1 MSHHSD
7 EQALLTVAS
16 DSFWEPGNYK
26 RTTRRVDDGHRLC
39 SELQTLVQERA
50 DIEKTYAKSLRGWAK
65 KWNDLIEKGPEYGT
79 MEAAWK
85 GGMVEAE
92 RLSDL
97 HLGVRDR
104 LVNDVIAQIKN
115 WQKDTYH
122 KSMIQLKER
131 KEMDEAFKKAQ
142 KPWAKL
148 LQKVER
154 TRLEYHTACKQERT
168 AQNQERNASGDSSLS
183 PDQVSGHVKK
193 MAERVAKCRED
204 VAKNREKYQKA
215 LEEISAYNPRYIED
229 MTTVFERCQQMEA
242 QRLTFFKDV
251 LFSFHK
257 CLNISQEPSLPQI
270 YEEFH
275 HTINNADHQKDLK
288 WWANN
293 HGVNMAMAWPQFEE
307 VTTTDVPEPLRY
319 KYLPARLST
328 TATATAALVTRAT
341 RPGAWL
347 RAMRR
352 VRLALPTICF
362 DKVAPS
368 EVDSQHYGSSRF
380 YADAQMEYTEE
391 FRDIA
396 KGKSKESLPT
406 GPITLLNQRPVSE
419 DELPPISNNKANK
432 GSNHAEPPPAPV
444 VNNTSND
451 KNATANNTIDKKSI
465 SAPIAVTIERLE
477 IYACATE
484 YSPLRPADTLG
495 GHLLRLALRP
505 DAHNRYTVTDMTD
518 HILPN
523 GTASAPKSN
532 KTSPVK
538 DGAKQ
543 DNPFEEDEW
552 DEESGGAL
560 TDTGEPGV
568 PVRALYDYTGA
579 ESDELSFRQGDL
591 FEKLEDEDEQGWCKG
606 RKDGRVGLYP
616 ANYVE
621 PVGH

>member
-1 MSHHSD
+1 MTYQRNRRRRRGRCKGKLYHMLHFFGGAVCECRTAMSHHSD
-7 EQALLTVAS
+7 EQALLSVTS

-39 SELQTLVQERA
+39 SELQALVQERA

-97 HLGVRDR
+97 HLSVRDR

-183 PDQVSGHVKK
+183 PDQVKK
-193 MAERVAKCRED
+193 MAERVSKCREE
-204 VAKNREKYQKA
+204 VAKNREKYQAA
-215 LEEISAYNPRYIED
+215 LAEITAYNPRYIED
-229 MTTVFERCQQMEA
+229 MTGVFERCQQMEA

-257 CLNISQEPSLPQI
+257 CLNISQEPQLPQI

-293 HGVNMAMAWPQFEE
+293 HGINMAMAWPQFE
-307 VTTTDVPEPLRY
+307 
-319 KYLPARLST
+319 
-328 TATATAALVTRAT
+328 
-341 RPGAWL
+341 
-347 RAMRR
+347 
-352 VRLALPTICF
+352 
-362 DKVAPS
+362 
-368 EVDSQHYGSSRF
+368 
-380 YADAQMEYTEE
+380 EYTEE

-419 DELPPISNNKANK
+419 DELPPITNNKSSGKAAN
-432 GSNHAEPPPAPV
+432 HTDAPAPTTV
-444 VNNTSND
+444 VNNTNNS
-451 KNATANNTIDKKSI
+451 TANNTIDKKTI
-465 SAPIAVTIERLE
+465 SAPIAVTINHLE
-477 IYACATE
+477 IYNCVPSNYRPCPSYLRMT
-484 YSPLRPADTLG
+484 LRPESS
-495 GHLLRLALRP
+495 RSC
-505 DAHNRYTVTDMTD
+505 YTITDMTEFA
-518 HILPN
+518 LEN

-532 KTSPVK
+532 KSSPAK
-538 DGAKQ
+538 ESAKGAE
-543 DNPFEEDEW
+543 NPFEEDEW
-552 DEESGGAL
+552 DEESAGAL

>member
-1 MSHHSD
+1 MTLARNTRIRCKGKVHHVLQYFGGAVCECRTAMSHHSD

-26 RTTRRVDDGHRLC
+26 RTTRRIDDGHRLC
-39 SELQTLVQERA
+39 GELQALVQERA

-97 HLGVRDR
+97 HLSVRDR
-104 LVNDVIAQIKN
+104 LVNDVMAQIKN

-183 PDQVSGHVKK
+183 PDQGENSKRGHEVKK
-193 MAERVAKCRED
+193 MAERVAKCREE
-204 VAKNREKYQKA
+204 VAKSREKYQSA
-215 LEEISAYNPRYIED
+215 LAEITAYNPRYIED
-229 MTTVFERCQQMEA
+229 MTGVFERCQQMEA
-242 QRLTFFKDV
+242 QRLKFFKDV

-275 HTINNADHQKDLK
+275 HTINNADSQKDLK

-293 HGVNMAMAWPQFEE
+293 HGINMAMAWPQFEE
-307 VTTTDVPEPLRY
+307 
-319 KYLPARLST
+319 
-328 TATATAALVTRAT
+328 
-341 RPGAWL
+341 
-347 RAMRR
+347 
-352 VRLALPTICF
+352 
-362 DKVAPS
+362 
-368 EVDSQHYGSSRF
+368 
-380 YADAQMEYTEE
+380 
-391 FRDIA
+391 
-396 KGKSKESLPT
+396 
-406 GPITLLNQRPVSE
+406 
-419 DELPPISNNKANK
+419 LPPINNTNNKTNKAAN
-432 GSNHAEPPPAPV
+432 HTDAAPAQTTV
-444 VNNTSND
+444 VNNTAN
-451 KNATANNTIDKKSI
+451 ANNTIDKKSI
-465 SAPIAVTIERLE
+465 SAPIAVT
-477 IYACATE
+477 
-484 YSPLRPADTLG
+484 
-495 GHLLRLALRP
+495 
-505 DAHNRYTVTDMTD
+505 
-518 HILPN
+518 N
-523 GTASAPKSN
+523 GTAAAPKSN
-532 KTSPVK
+532 KTSPAK
-538 DGAKQ
+538 DSTKGQ
-543 DNPFEEDEW
+543 DNPFDEDEW

>member
-1 MSHHSD
+1 MAKLRSRRRARKCEGKMQHMLHFFGGAVCECRTAMSHHSD
-7 EQALLTVAS
+7 EQALLTVTS

-39 SELQTLVQERA
+39 SELQALVQERA

-97 HLGVRDR
+97 HLSVRDR

-183 PDQVSGHVKK
+183 PDQRYILVKK
-193 MAERVAKCRED
+193 MAERVAKCRDD
-204 VAKNREKYQKA
+204 VSKNRDKYQAA
-215 LEEISAYNPRYIED
+215 LAEITAYNPRYIED
-229 MTTVFERCQQMEA
+229 MTTVFDRCQQMEA

-257 CLNISQEPSLPQI
+257 CLDISKEPTLPQI

-307 VTTTDVPEPLRY
+307 
-319 KYLPARLST
+319 
-328 TATATAALVTRAT
+328 
-341 RPGAWL
+341 
-347 RAMRR
+347 
-352 VRLALPTICF
+352 
-362 DKVAPS
+362 
-368 EVDSQHYGSSRF
+368 
-380 YADAQMEYTEE
+380 YTEE

-419 DELPPISNNKANK
+419 DELPPITANNKTGK
-432 GSNHAEPPPAPV
+432 TSNHTEPLTNNAV
-444 VNNTSND
+444 MQNNTS
-451 KNATANNTIDKKSI
+451 ANNTIDKKTI
-465 SAPIAVTIERLE
+465 SAPIAVT
-477 IYACATE
+477 
-484 YSPLRPADTLG
+484 
-495 GHLLRLALRP
+495 
-505 DAHNRYTVTDMTD
+505 
-518 HILPN
+518 N
-523 GTASAPKSN
+523 GTAAGPKSA
-532 KTSPVK
+532 KTSPAK
-538 DGAKQ
+538 DSVGK
-543 DNPFEEDEW
+543 DNPFEEEDW
-552 DEESGGAL
+552 DEESAGAL

-579 ESDELSFRQGDL
+579 ESDELSFQQGDL

>member
-1 MSHHSD
+1 MREKRRTGRCKGKVHHALRYFGGAVCVCRTAMSHHSD

-26 RTTRRVDDGHRLC
+26 RTTRRIDDGHRLC
-39 SELQTLVQERA
+39 GELQALVQERA
-50 DIEKTYAKSLRGWAK
+50 DIEKTYAKSLRGWGK

-97 HLGVRDR
+97 HLSVRDR

-183 PDQVSGHVKK
+183 PDQ
-193 MAERVAKCRED
+193 
-204 VAKNREKYQKA
+204 
-215 LEEISAYNPRYIED
+215 
-229 MTTVFERCQQMEA
+229 
-242 QRLTFFKDV
+242 
-251 LFSFHK
+251 
-257 CLNISQEPSLPQI
+257 
-270 YEEFH
+270 
-275 HTINNADHQKDLK
+275 
-288 WWANN
+288 
-293 HGVNMAMAWPQFEE
+293 
-307 VTTTDVPEPLRY
+307 
-319 KYLPARLST
+319 
-328 TATATAALVTRAT
+328 
-341 RPGAWL
+341 
-347 RAMRR
+347 
-352 VRLALPTICF
+352 
-362 DKVAPS
+362 
-368 EVDSQHYGSSRF
+368 
-380 YADAQMEYTEE
+380 EYTEE

-419 DELPPISNNKANK
+419 DELPPISSNKSAKNANHTDQVGHNSAANNSVANN
-432 GSNHAEPPPAPV
+432 SVTNNS
-444 VNNTSND
+444 NNTS
-451 KNATANNTIDKKSI
+451 ANNTIDKKSI
-465 SAPIAVTIERLE
+465 SAPIAVT
-477 IYACATE
+477 
-484 YSPLRPADTLG
+484 
-495 GHLLRLALRP
+495 
-505 DAHNRYTVTDMTD
+505 
-518 HILPN
+518 N
-523 GTASAPKSN
+523 GTASAPKSA
-532 KTSPVK
+532 KTSPGK
-538 DGAKQ
+538 DSGRQ
-543 DNPFEEDEW
+543 DNPFEEEEW

>member
-1 MSHHSD
+1 MCLLLNCLRGAVCECRTAMSHHSD

-26 RTTRRVDDGHRLC
+26 RTTRRIDDGHRLC
-39 SELQTLVQERA
+39 GELQALVQERA

-97 HLGVRDR
+97 HLSVRDR
-104 LVNDVIAQIKN
+104 LVNDVMAQIKN

-183 PDQVSGHVKK
+183 PDQGENSKRGHEVKK
-193 MAERVAKCRED
+193 MAERVAKCREE
-204 VAKNREKYQKA
+204 VAKSREKYQSA
-215 LEEISAYNPRYIED
+215 LAEITAYNPRYIED
-229 MTTVFERCQQMEA
+229 MTGVFERCQQMEA
-242 QRLTFFKDV
+242 QRLKFFKDV

-275 HTINNADHQKDLK
+275 HTINNADSQKDLK

-293 HGVNMAMAWPQFEE
+293 HGINMAMAWPQFEE
-307 VTTTDVPEPLRY
+307 
-319 KYLPARLST
+319 
-328 TATATAALVTRAT
+328 
-341 RPGAWL
+341 
-347 RAMRR
+347 
-352 VRLALPTICF
+352 
-362 DKVAPS
+362 
-368 EVDSQHYGSSRF
+368 
-380 YADAQMEYTEE
+380 
-391 FRDIA
+391 
-396 KGKSKESLPT
+396 
-406 GPITLLNQRPVSE
+406 
-419 DELPPISNNKANK
+419 LPPINNTNNKTNKAAN
-432 GSNHAEPPPAPV
+432 HTDAAPAQTTV
-444 VNNTSND
+444 VNNTAN
-451 KNATANNTIDKKSI
+451 ANNTIDKKSI
-465 SAPIAVTIERLE
+465 SAPIAVT
-477 IYACATE
+477 
-484 YSPLRPADTLG
+484 
-495 GHLLRLALRP
+495 
-505 DAHNRYTVTDMTD
+505 
-518 HILPN
+518 N
-523 GTASAPKSN
+523 GTAAAPKSN
-532 KTSPVK
+532 KTSPAK
-538 DGAKQ
+538 DSTKGQ
-543 DNPFEEDEW
+543 DNPFDEDEW

>member
-7 EQALLTVAS
+7 EQALLTVTS

-39 SELQTLVQERA
+39 SELQALVQERA

-97 HLGVRDR
+97 HLSVRDR

-142 KPWAKL
+142 KPWAKF

-183 PDQVSGHVKK
+183 PDQIKK
-193 MAERVAKCRED
+193 MAERVSKCRED
-204 VAKNREKYQKA
+204 VAKNRDKYQAA
-215 LEEISAYNPRYIED
+215 LAEITAYNPRYIED
-229 MTTVFERCQQMEA
+229 MTGVFDRCQQMEA
-242 QRLTFFKDV
+242 QRLTFFKEV

-257 CLNISQEPSLPQI
+257 CLDISKEPTLPQI

-307 VTTTDVPEPLRY
+307 
-319 KYLPARLST
+319 
-328 TATATAALVTRAT
+328 
-341 RPGAWL
+341 
-347 RAMRR
+347 
-352 VRLALPTICF
+352 
-362 DKVAPS
+362 
-368 EVDSQHYGSSRF
+368 
-380 YADAQMEYTEE
+380 
-391 FRDIA
+391 
-396 KGKSKESLPT
+396 
-406 GPITLLNQRPVSE
+406 
-419 DELPPISNNKANK
+419 LPPITVNNKTGKTAN
-432 GSNHAEPPPAPV
+432 NHTEPPTNNTTIMH
-444 VNNTSND
+444 NNTS
-451 KNATANNTIDKKSI
+451 ANNTIDKKTI
-465 SAPIAVTIERLE
+465 SAPIAVT
-477 IYACATE
+477 
-484 YSPLRPADTLG
+484 
-495 GHLLRLALRP
+495 
-505 DAHNRYTVTDMTD
+505 
-518 HILPN
+518 N
-523 GTASAPKSN
+523 GTASAPKSA
-532 KTSPVK
+532 KTSPAK
-538 DGAKQ
+538 DSISGK
-543 DNPFEEDEW
+543 DNPFEEEEW

>member
-1 MSHHSD
+1 MTKIRDRRRKCNKKSHKILHYFGGAVCECRAAMSHHSD
-7 EQALLTVAS
+7 EQALLTVTS

-26 RTTRRVDDGHRLC
+26 RTTRRIDEGHRLC
-39 SELQTLVQERA
+39 GELQALVQERA
-50 DIEKTYAKSLRGWAK
+50 DIEKAYAKSLRGWAK

-85 GGMVEAE
+85 GGMEEAE

-97 HLGVRDR
+97 HLSVRDR

-142 KPWAKL
+142 KPWAKF

-183 PDQVSGHVKK
+183 PDQVKK
-193 MAERVAKCRED
+193 MADRVSKCRDD
-204 VAKNREKYQKA
+204 VSKNREKYQAA
-215 LEEISAYNPRYIED
+215 LAEITAYNPRYIED
-229 MTTVFERCQQMEA
+229 MTGVFERCQQMEA
-242 QRLTFFKDV
+242 QRLIFFKDV

-257 CLNISQEPSLPQI
+257 CLDISKEPTLPQI

-307 VTTTDVPEPLRY
+307 
-319 KYLPARLST
+319 
-328 TATATAALVTRAT
+328 
-341 RPGAWL
+341 
-347 RAMRR
+347 
-352 VRLALPTICF
+352 
-362 DKVAPS
+362 
-368 EVDSQHYGSSRF
+368 
-380 YADAQMEYTEE
+380 
-391 FRDIA
+391 
-396 KGKSKESLPT
+396 
-406 GPITLLNQRPVSE
+406 
-419 DELPPISNNKANK
+419 LPPITNNKSNNKAN
-432 GSNHAEPPPAPV
+432 HTEPAPV
-444 VNNTSND
+444 NTASINNTS
-451 KNATANNTIDKKSI
+451 ANNTIDKKSI
-465 SAPIAVTIERLE
+465 SAPIAVT
-477 IYACATE
+477 
-484 YSPLRPADTLG
+484 
-495 GHLLRLALRP
+495 
-505 DAHNRYTVTDMTD
+505 
-518 HILPN
+518 N
-523 GTASAPKSN
+523 GTASAPKSA
-532 KTSPVK
+532 KSSP
-538 DGAKQ
+538 AKESRQ
-543 DNPFEEDEW
+543 ENPFDEEEW
-552 DEESGGAL
+552 DEESAGAL

>member
-7 EQALLTVAS
+7 EQALLSVTS

-39 SELQTLVQERA
+39 SELQALVQERA

-97 HLGVRDR
+97 HLSVRDR

-183 PDQVSGHVKK
+183 PDQVKK
-193 MAERVAKCRED
+193 MAERVSKCREE
-204 VAKNREKYQKA
+204 VAKNREKYQAA
-215 LEEISAYNPRYIED
+215 LAEITAYNPRYIED
-229 MTTVFERCQQMEA
+229 MTGVFERCQQMEA

-257 CLNISQEPSLPQI
+257 CLNISQEPQLPQI

-293 HGVNMAMAWPQFEE
+293 HGINMAMAWPQFE
-307 VTTTDVPEPLRY
+307 
-319 KYLPARLST
+319 
-328 TATATAALVTRAT
+328 
-341 RPGAWL
+341 
-347 RAMRR
+347 
-352 VRLALPTICF
+352 
-362 DKVAPS
+362 
-368 EVDSQHYGSSRF
+368 
-380 YADAQMEYTEE
+380 EYTEE

-419 DELPPISNNKANK
+419 DELPPITNNKSSGKAAN
-432 GSNHAEPPPAPV
+432 HTDAPAPTTV
-444 VNNTSND
+444 VNNTNNS
-451 KNATANNTIDKKSI
+451 TANNTIDKKTI
-465 SAPIAVTIERLE
+465 SAPIAVT
-477 IYACATE
+477 
-484 YSPLRPADTLG
+484 
-495 GHLLRLALRP
+495 
-505 DAHNRYTVTDMTD
+505 
-518 HILPN
+518 N

-532 KTSPVK
+532 KSSPAK
-538 DGAKQ
+538 ESAKGAE
-543 DNPFEEDEW
+543 NPFEEDEW
-552 DEESGGAL
+552 DEESAGAL

>member
-1 MSHHSD
+1 MAKLCKKRGRRCRSKMHHLMHTLGGAVCECRTAMSHHSD
-7 EQALLTVAS
+7 EQAMLSVTS

-26 RTTRRVDDGHRLC
+26 RTTKRVDDGHRLC
-39 SELQTLVQERA
+39 SELQGLVQERA
-50 DIEKTYAKSLRGWAK
+50 EIEKTYAKSLRGWAK

-97 HLGVRDR
+97 HLSVRDR
-104 LVNDVIAQIKN
+104 LVNDVMAQIKN

-142 KPWAKL
+142 KPWAKF

-154 TRLEYHTACKQERT
+154 ARMEYHTACKQERT

-183 PDQVSGHVKK
+183 PDQIKK
-193 MAERVAKCRED
+193 MAERVTKCRDD
-204 VAKNREKYQKA
+204 VAKSRDKYQAA
-215 LEEISAYNPRYIED
+215 LAEITAYNPRYIED
-229 MTTVFERCQQMEA
+229 MTGVFDRCQQMEA
-242 QRLTFFKDV
+242 QRLVFFKDV

-257 CLNISQEPSLPQI
+257 CLNISQEPILPQI

-293 HGVNMAMAWPQFEE
+293 HGINMAMAWPQFEDE
-307 VTTTDVPEPLRY
+307 PSETTEPIRY
-319 KYLPARLST
+319 KYLPAAASAVIDRVVT
-328 TATATAALVTRAT
+328 TARRPRNISVGALWSRTQRH
-341 RPGAWL
+341 L
-347 RAMRR
+347 
-352 VRLALPTICF
+352 RLALPSICF
-362 DKVAPS
+362 RKERDPRVAPS
-368 EVDSQHYGSSRF
+368 DTTSVYKGEYFTNSY
-380 YADAQMEYTEE
+380 MEYTEE

-419 DELPPISNNKANK
+419 DELPPITNNKVKAN
-432 GSNHAEPPPAPV
+432 HTEPV
-444 VNNTSND
+444 VQVNNAPSQNS
-451 KNATANNTIDKKSI
+451 TANNTIDKKSI
-465 SAPIAVTIERLE
+465 SAPIAVT
-477 IYACATE
+477 
-484 YSPLRPADTLG
+484 
-495 GHLLRLALRP
+495 
-505 DAHNRYTVTDMTD
+505 
-518 HILPN
+518 N

-532 KTSPVK
+532 KSSPVK
-538 DGAKQ
+538 EPSRQ
-543 DNPFEEDEW
+543 DNPFEEEEW
-552 DEESGGAL
+552 EEESGGPL

>member
-7 EQALLTVAS
+7 EQALLSVTS

-39 SELQTLVQERA
+39 SELQALVQERA

-104 LVNDVIAQIKN
+104 LVNDVMAQIKN

-183 PDQVSGHVKK
+183 PDQVKK
-193 MAERVAKCRED
+193 MADRVSKCRED
-204 VAKNREKYQKA
+204 VSKNREKYQAA
-215 LEEISAYNPRYIED
+215 LAEITAYNPRYIED
-229 MTTVFERCQQMEA
+229 MTGVFERCQQMEA

-251 LFSFHK
+251 LFNFHK
-257 CLNISQEPSLPQI
+257 CLNISQEPTLPQI

-307 VTTTDVPEPLRY
+307 
-319 KYLPARLST
+319 
-328 TATATAALVTRAT
+328 
-341 RPGAWL
+341 
-347 RAMRR
+347 
-352 VRLALPTICF
+352 
-362 DKVAPS
+362 
-368 EVDSQHYGSSRF
+368 
-380 YADAQMEYTEE
+380 YTEE

-419 DELPPISNNKANK
+419 DELPPITNNKSGKGAN
-432 GSNHAEPPPAPV
+432 HTDQPPQTTV
-444 VNNTSND
+444 VANNT
-451 KNATANNTIDKKSI
+451 TANNTIDKKSI
-465 SAPIAVTIERLE
+465 SAPIAVT
-477 IYACATE
+477 
-484 YSPLRPADTLG
+484 
-495 GHLLRLALRP
+495 
-505 DAHNRYTVTDMTD
+505 
-518 HILPN
+518 N
-523 GTASAPKSN
+523 GTAAAPKSN
-532 KTSPVK
+532 KTSPAKETSV
-538 DGAKQ
+538 GSGGGGVGGGGGKQ

-552 DEESGGAL
+552 DEESGGPL

>member
-1 MSHHSD
+1 MKEKRRSGRCRGKVHHALRYLGGAVCECRTAMSHHSD
-7 EQALLTVAS
+7 EQALLSVAS

-39 SELQTLVQERA
+39 GELQALVQERA
-50 DIEKTYAKSLRGWAK
+50 DIEKTYAKSLRAWGK

-183 PDQVSGHVKK
+183 PDQVKK
-193 MAERVAKCRED
+193 MAERVSKCREE
-204 VAKNREKYQKA
+204 VSKSREKYQAA
-215 LEEISAYNPRYIED
+215 LAEITGYNPRYIED
-229 MTTVFERCQQMEA
+229 MTAVFERCQQMEA

-257 CLNISQEPSLPQI
+257 CLNISQEPTLPQI

-307 VTTTDVPEPLRY
+307 
-319 KYLPARLST
+319 
-328 TATATAALVTRAT
+328 
-341 RPGAWL
+341 
-347 RAMRR
+347 
-352 VRLALPTICF
+352 
-362 DKVAPS
+362 
-368 EVDSQHYGSSRF
+368 
-380 YADAQMEYTEE
+380 YTEE

-419 DELPPISNNKANK
+419 DELPPINSTK
-432 GSNHAEPPPAPV
+432 
-444 VNNTSND
+444 TS
-451 KNATANNTIDKKSI
+451 KNANHSDTMNSTQSVALHNTPSGNNTIDKKTI
-465 SAPIAVTIERLE
+465 SAPIAVT
-477 IYACATE
+477 
-484 YSPLRPADTLG
+484 
-495 GHLLRLALRP
+495 
-505 DAHNRYTVTDMTD
+505 
-518 HILPN
+518 N
-523 GTASAPKSN
+523 GTASAPKSG
-532 KTSPVK
+532 KTSPSKEGVR
-538 DGAKQ
+538 GEGRGEAARRGEGRGEGRQ
-543 DNPFEEDEW
+543 ENPFEEEEW
-552 DEESGGAL
+552 EEEGGAL
-560 TDTGEPGV
+560 EDSGEPGV

>member
-1 MSHHSD
+1 MAKVKKGRKARRCKGKMHHLLEYLGGAVCECRTAMSHHSD
-7 EQALLTVAS
+7 EQALLTVTS

-26 RTTRRVDDGHRLC
+26 RTTRRIDDGHRLC
-39 SELQTLVQERA
+39 SELQALVQERA

-97 HLGVRDR
+97 HLSVRDR

-142 KPWAKL
+142 KPWAKF

-183 PDQVSGHVKK
+183 PDQIKK
-193 MAERVAKCRED
+193 MAERVSKCRED
-204 VAKNREKYQKA
+204 VAKSRDKYQAA
-215 LEEISAYNPRYIED
+215 LAEITSYNPRYIED
-229 MTTVFERCQQMEA
+229 MTGVFDRCQQMEA

-257 CLNISQEPSLPQI
+257 CLDISKEPTLPQI

-307 VTTTDVPEPLRY
+307 
-319 KYLPARLST
+319 
-328 TATATAALVTRAT
+328 
-341 RPGAWL
+341 
-347 RAMRR
+347 
-352 VRLALPTICF
+352 
-362 DKVAPS
+362 
-368 EVDSQHYGSSRF
+368 
-380 YADAQMEYTEE
+380 
-391 FRDIA
+391 
-396 KGKSKESLPT
+396 
-406 GPITLLNQRPVSE
+406 
-419 DELPPISNNKANK
+419 LPPITANNKSGKTAN
-432 GSNHAEPPPAPV
+432 NHAEPQTNNTTIMH
-444 VNNTSND
+444 NNTS
-451 KNATANNTIDKKSI
+451 ANNTIDKKTI
-465 SAPIAVTIERLE
+465 SAPIAVT
-477 IYACATE
+477 
-484 YSPLRPADTLG
+484 
-495 GHLLRLALRP
+495 
-505 DAHNRYTVTDMTD
+505 
-518 HILPN
+518 N
-523 GTASAPKSN
+523 GTASAPKSA
-532 KTSPVK
+532 KTSPAK
-538 DGAKQ
+538 DSMTGSGK
-543 DNPFEEDEW
+543 DNPFEEEEW

>member
-1 MSHHSD
+1 MTRVRNTRCRGKVHHVLQYVRGAVCECRTAMSHHSD

-39 SELQTLVQERA
+39 GELQALVQERA

-97 HLGVRDR
+97 HLSVRDR
-104 LVNDVIAQIKN
+104 LVNDVMAQIKN

-183 PDQVSGHVKK
+183 PDQGENSKRGHEVKK
-193 MAERVAKCRED
+193 MAERVAKCREE
-204 VAKNREKYQKA
+204 VSKSREKYQSA
-215 LEEISAYNPRYIED
+215 LAEITAYNPRYIED
-229 MTTVFERCQQMEA
+229 MTGVFERCQQMEA
-242 QRLTFFKDV
+242 QRLKFFKDV

-257 CLNISQEPSLPQI
+257 CLNISEEPSLPQI
-270 YEEFH
+270 YAEFH
-275 HTINNADHQKDLK
+275 HTINNADSQKDLK

-307 VTTTDVPEPLRY
+307 
-319 KYLPARLST
+319 
-328 TATATAALVTRAT
+328 
-341 RPGAWL
+341 
-347 RAMRR
+347 
-352 VRLALPTICF
+352 
-362 DKVAPS
+362 
-368 EVDSQHYGSSRF
+368 
-380 YADAQMEYTEE
+380 
-391 FRDIA
+391 
-396 KGKSKESLPT
+396 
-406 GPITLLNQRPVSE
+406 
-419 DELPPISNNKANK
+419 LPPITANNKSSKAAN
-432 GSNHAEPPPAPV
+432 HTDAAPPPTAV
-444 VNNTSND
+444 ANNT
-451 KNATANNTIDKKSI
+451 APANNTIDKKTI
-465 SAPIAVTIERLE
+465 SAPIAVT
-477 IYACATE
+477 
-484 YSPLRPADTLG
+484 
-495 GHLLRLALRP
+495 
-505 DAHNRYTVTDMTD
+505 
-518 HILPN
+518 N

-532 KTSPVK
+532 KTSPAK
-538 DGAKQ
+538 DSSGKGQ
-543 DNPFEEDEW
+543 ENPFDEDEW
-552 DEESGGAL
+552 DEESAGAL

>member
-1 MSHHSD
+1 MTRVRNTRCRGKVHHVLQYVRGAVCECRTAMSHHSD

-39 SELQTLVQERA
+39 GELQALVQERA

-97 HLGVRDR
+97 HLSVRDR
-104 LVNDVIAQIKN
+104 LVNDVMAQIKN

-183 PDQVSGHVKK
+183 PDQGENSKRGHEVKK
-193 MAERVAKCRED
+193 MAERVAKCREE
-204 VAKNREKYQKA
+204 VSKSREKYQSA
-215 LEEISAYNPRYIED
+215 LAEITAYNPRYIED
-229 MTTVFERCQQMEA
+229 MTGVFERCQQMEA
-242 QRLTFFKDV
+242 QRLKFFKDV

-257 CLNISQEPSLPQI
+257 CLNISEEPSLPQI
-270 YEEFH
+270 YAEFH
-275 HTINNADHQKDLK
+275 HTINNADSQKDLK

-307 VTTTDVPEPLRY
+307 
-319 KYLPARLST
+319 
-328 TATATAALVTRAT
+328 
-341 RPGAWL
+341 
-347 RAMRR
+347 
-352 VRLALPTICF
+352 
-362 DKVAPS
+362 
-368 EVDSQHYGSSRF
+368 
-380 YADAQMEYTEE
+380 
-391 FRDIA
+391 
-396 KGKSKESLPT
+396 
-406 GPITLLNQRPVSE
+406 
-419 DELPPISNNKANK
+419 LPPITANNKSSKAAN
-432 GSNHAEPPPAPV
+432 HTDAAPPPTAV
-444 VNNTSND
+444 ANNT
-451 KNATANNTIDKKSI
+451 APANNTIDKKTI
-465 SAPIAVTIERLE
+465 SAPIAVT
-477 IYACATE
+477 
-484 YSPLRPADTLG
+484 
-495 GHLLRLALRP
+495 
-505 DAHNRYTVTDMTD
+505 
-518 HILPN
+518 N

-532 KTSPVK
+532 KTSPAK
-538 DGAKQ
+538 DSSSKGQ
-543 DNPFEEDEW
+543 ENPFDEDEW
-552 DEESGGAL
+552 DEESAGAL

>member
-1 MSHHSD
+1 MCLLLNCLRGAVCECRTAMSHHSD

-26 RTTRRVDDGHRLC
+26 RTTRRIDDGHRLC
-39 SELQTLVQERA
+39 GELQALVQERA

-97 HLGVRDR
+97 HLSVRDR
-104 LVNDVIAQIKN
+104 LVNDVMAQIKN

-183 PDQVSGHVKK
+183 PDQVKK
-193 MAERVAKCRED
+193 MAERVAKCREE
-204 VAKNREKYQKA
+204 VAKSREKYQSA
-215 LEEISAYNPRYIED
+215 LAEITAYNPRYIED
-229 MTTVFERCQQMEA
+229 MTGVFERCQQMEA
-242 QRLTFFKDV
+242 QRLKFFKDV

-275 HTINNADHQKDLK
+275 HTINNADSQKDLK

-293 HGVNMAMAWPQFEE
+293 HGINMAMAWPQFEE
-307 VTTTDVPEPLRY
+307 
-319 KYLPARLST
+319 
-328 TATATAALVTRAT
+328 
-341 RPGAWL
+341 
-347 RAMRR
+347 
-352 VRLALPTICF
+352 
-362 DKVAPS
+362 
-368 EVDSQHYGSSRF
+368 
-380 YADAQMEYTEE
+380 
-391 FRDIA
+391 
-396 KGKSKESLPT
+396 
-406 GPITLLNQRPVSE
+406 
-419 DELPPISNNKANK
+419 LPPINNTNNKTNKAAN
-432 GSNHAEPPPAPV
+432 HTDAAPAQTTV
-444 VNNTSND
+444 VNNTAN
-451 KNATANNTIDKKSI
+451 ANNTIDKKSI
-465 SAPIAVTIERLE
+465 SAPIAVT
-477 IYACATE
+477 
-484 YSPLRPADTLG
+484 
-495 GHLLRLALRP
+495 
-505 DAHNRYTVTDMTD
+505 
-518 HILPN
+518 N
-523 GTASAPKSN
+523 GTAAAPKSN
-532 KTSPVK
+532 KTSPAK
-538 DGAKQ
+538 DSTKGQ
-543 DNPFEEDEW
+543 DNPFDEDEW

>member
-7 EQALLTVAS
+7 EQALLTTTS

-26 RTTRRVDDGHRLC
+26 RTTKRVDDGHRLC
-39 SELQTLVQERA
+39 GELQALVQERA
-50 DIEKTYAKSLRGWAK
+50 DIEKAYAKSLRGWAK

-104 LVNDVIAQIKN
+104 LVNDVMAQIKN

-183 PDQVSGHVKK
+183 PDQVKK
-193 MAERVAKCRED
+193 MAERVAKCREE
-204 VAKNREKYQKA
+204 VSKSREKYQAA
-215 LEEISAYNPRYIED
+215 LAEITAYNPRYIDD
-229 MTTVFERCQQMEA
+229 MTGVFDRCQQMEA
-242 QRLTFFKDV
+242 QRLKFFKDV

-257 CLNISQEPSLPQI
+257 CLNISQEPTLPQI

-293 HGVNMAMAWPQFEE
+293 HGVNMAMAWPQFE
-307 VTTTDVPEPLRY
+307 
-319 KYLPARLST
+319 
-328 TATATAALVTRAT
+328 
-341 RPGAWL
+341 
-347 RAMRR
+347 
-352 VRLALPTICF
+352 
-362 DKVAPS
+362 
-368 EVDSQHYGSSRF
+368 
-380 YADAQMEYTEE
+380 EYTEE

-419 DELPPISNNKANK
+419 DELPPISNNKSNK
-432 GSNHAEPPPAPV
+432 TNHAEQPPAAPV
-444 VNNTSND
+444 ANNT
-451 KNATANNTIDKKSI
+451 TANNTIDKKTI
-465 SAPIAVTIERLE
+465 SAPIAVT
-477 IYACATE
+477 
-484 YSPLRPADTLG
+484 
-495 GHLLRLALRP
+495 
-505 DAHNRYTVTDMTD
+505 
-518 HILPN
+518 N
-523 GTASAPKSN
+523 GTAAAPKSA
-532 KTSPVK
+532 KTSPNK
-538 DGAKQ
+538 EPAGGGGGGKQ

>member
-7 EQALLTVAS
+7 EQALLTVTS

-39 SELQTLVQERA
+39 SELQALVQERA

-97 HLGVRDR
+97 HLSVRDR

-142 KPWAKL
+142 KPWAKF

-168 AQNQERNASGDSSLS
+168 AQNQEKNANGDSSLS
-183 PDQVSGHVKK
+183 PDQVKK
-193 MAERVAKCRED
+193 MADRVAKCRDEVSKTRD
-204 VAKNREKYQKA
+204 RYQAA
-215 LEEISAYNPRYIED
+215 LAEITAYNPRYIED
-229 MTTVFERCQQMEA
+229 MSGVFDRCQQMEA
-242 QRLTFFKDV
+242 QRLTFFKEV
-251 LFSFHK
+251 LFSFHR
-257 CLNISQEPSLPQI
+257 CLNISQEPTLPQI

-307 VTTTDVPEPLRY
+307 
-319 KYLPARLST
+319 
-328 TATATAALVTRAT
+328 
-341 RPGAWL
+341 
-347 RAMRR
+347 
-352 VRLALPTICF
+352 
-362 DKVAPS
+362 
-368 EVDSQHYGSSRF
+368 
-380 YADAQMEYTEE
+380 
-391 FRDIA
+391 
-396 KGKSKESLPT
+396 
-406 GPITLLNQRPVSE
+406 
-419 DELPPISNNKANK
+419 LPPITANSKGKAN
-432 GSNHAEPPPAPV
+432 HEPPPAAPLA
-444 VNNTSND
+444 NNSS
-451 KNATANNTIDKKSI
+451 ANNTIDKKTI
-465 SAPIAVTIERLE
+465 SAPIAVT
-477 IYACATE
+477 
-484 YSPLRPADTLG
+484 
-495 GHLLRLALRP
+495 
-505 DAHNRYTVTDMTD
+505 
-518 HILPN
+518 N
-523 GTASAPKSN
+523 GTAPGPKAS
-532 KTSPVK
+532 KVSPAK
-538 DGAKQ
+538 EGARQ
-543 DNPFEEDEW
+543 ENPFDEEDW
-552 DEESGGAL
+552 DEESAGAL

>member
-1 MSHHSD
+1 MLQYLRGAVCECRTAMSHHSD
-7 EQALLTVAS
+7 EQSMLTVTS

-39 SELQTLVQERA
+39 GELQALVQERA

-97 HLGVRDR
+97 HLTVRDR
-104 LVNDVIAQIKN
+104 LVNDVMAQIKN

-142 KPWAKL
+142 KPWAKF

-168 AQNQERNASGDSSLS
+168 AQNQERNAGGDSSLS
-183 PDQVSGHVKK
+183 PDQVKK
-193 MAERVAKCRED
+193 MAERVSKCREE
-204 VAKNREKYQKA
+204 VSKSREKYQAA
-215 LEEISAYNPRYIED
+215 LAEITAYNPRYIED
-229 MTTVFERCQQMEA
+229 MSGVFDRCQQMEA
-242 QRLTFFKDV
+242 HRLTFFKDV

-257 CLNISQEPSLPQI
+257 CLNISQEPTLPQI

-307 VTTTDVPEPLRY
+307 
-319 KYLPARLST
+319 
-328 TATATAALVTRAT
+328 
-341 RPGAWL
+341 
-347 RAMRR
+347 
-352 VRLALPTICF
+352 
-362 DKVAPS
+362 
-368 EVDSQHYGSSRF
+368 
-380 YADAQMEYTEE
+380 
-391 FRDIA
+391 
-396 KGKSKESLPT
+396 
-406 GPITLLNQRPVSE
+406 
-419 DELPPISNNKANK
+419 LPPITNNKLAPKAN
-432 GSNHAEPPPAPV
+432 HEPPPANH
-444 VNNTSND
+444 NNTSN
-451 KNATANNTIDKKSI
+451 ANNTNNVIKKETI
-465 SAPIAVTIERLE
+465 SAPIAVT
-477 IYACATE
+477 
-484 YSPLRPADTLG
+484 
-495 GHLLRLALRP
+495 
-505 DAHNRYTVTDMTD
+505 
-518 HILPN
+518 N

-532 KTSPVK
+532 KSSP
-538 DGAKQ
+538 AKEPPGKPQ
-543 DNPFEEDEW
+543 ENPFEEDEW

-560 TDTGEPGV
+560 TDTGEPGQ